1 MLNFCPSRR
10 NNIYDLYPH
19 EVAPMNHVQK
29 LGFVNAKFIPVEVK
43 YQPRIILQN
52 ITLYGLDFGYYWR
65 HIVPVIF
72 YIYCTT

>member
-1 MLNFCPSRR
+1 
-10 NNIYDLYPH
+10 
-19 EVAPMNHVQK
+19 MNHVQK

-52 ITLYGLDFGYYWR
+52 ITLNVLDFGYYWR

-72 YIYCTT
+72 YIE